1 MLIGG
6 QMTNDDSMIQD
17 DQRQDASK
25 LSKAYISQSQS
36 QWGICIAPLTKFDSG
51 AEHLDLT
58 KLMKNEVVLLRSL
71 RSHSGLWS
79 SKMVVSSTEIRH
91 TIKC

>member
-36 QWGICIAPLTKFDSG
+36 QSQSQRGICIAPLTKFDSG

-71 RSHSGLWS
+71 RSHSGL
-79 SKMVVSSTEIRH
+79 
-91 TIKC
+91 

>member
-1 MLIGG
+1 VNKDDQYTITSNSKIDTSLSWFMLIGG

-36 QWGICIAPLTKFDSG
+36 Q
-51 AEHLDLT
+51 
-58 KLMKNEVVLLRSL
+58 
-71 RSHSGLWS
+71 
-79 SKMVVSSTEIRH
+79 
-91 TIKC
+91 